1 MGKKN
6 ATLQSSKIDYTT
18 KLRGWY
24 EWRRRIISATAIID
38 WQFESHELPNGDLG
52 DDGKVVF
59 SEASDVDELCD
70 AVKNELLSGIREYY
84 CADVSV
90 AGASGMTVG
99 DFTHAVRSVRVD
111 NVSLLDAKE
120 GSSHFTFRVELYGKN
135 IDIIDSAASFAYYGS
150 DADSLL
156 SSGELSEA

>member
-1 MGKKN
+1 MI
-6 ATLQSSKIDYTT
+6 A
-18 KLRGWY
+18 
-24 EWRRRIISATAIID
+24 ATAIID

-52 DDGKVVF
+52 DDGAVVF
-59 SEASDVDELCD
+59 SEAFDVDDLCD
-70 AVKNELLSGIREYY
+70 AVKNELVSGIRDYD
-84 CADVSV
+84 CTDVSI

-99 DFTHAVRSVRVD
+99 DFTNAARSVTVND
-111 NVSLLDAKE
+111 VALLDAKE
-120 GSSHFTFRVELYGKN
+120 GSSLFVFRVELSGKS